1 MGRETIET
9 DPETTQ
15 IIELLDKDL
24 KIIINTVFHIFKKL
38 EERLNMLHRDMED
51 IHMIQISLLEK
62 NTIASEIK
70 KKKKNTWGGECLGG
84 SVG

>member
-51 IHMIQISLLEK
+51 KHMILISLLEI
-62 NTIASEIK
+62 NTIASEI
-70 KKKKNTWGGECLGG
+70 
-84 SVG
+84 